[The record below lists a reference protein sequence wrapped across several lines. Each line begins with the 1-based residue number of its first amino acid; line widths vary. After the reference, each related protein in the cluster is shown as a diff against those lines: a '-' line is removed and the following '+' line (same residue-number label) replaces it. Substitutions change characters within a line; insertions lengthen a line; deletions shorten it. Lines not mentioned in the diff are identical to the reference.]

1 MTERRGG
8 GTSLSLG
15 VLWRK
20 GGEESAF
27 TQKLLPFIR
36 MSEGIHAHQWT
47 VCGMREAFRMQSACV
62 GDQGDPRPWKGGL
75 KGGKRH

>member
-1 MTERRGG
+1 MIERRSG

-27 TQKLLPFIR
+27 TQRLLPFTC
-36 MSEGIHAHQWT
+36 MSESTHAHQWT
-47 VCGMREAFRMQSACV
+47 RAWDE
-62 GDQGDPRPWKGGL
+62 GGL
-75 KGGKRH
+75 SDAVSMRRDQETRGPGGVG